1 MAKLLTTASQLACPH
16 QGTVSIV
23 SSNTRAKADGAFI
36 VRSGD
41 TFTIAGCSFV
51 LASSPHPCVS
61 VQWIV
66 PTLKNQAGGDQ
77 VLNEDS
83 VGLCLAADQAPQ
95 GNVQVSSTQSKVSG
109 Q

>member
-1 MAKLLTTASQLACPH
+1 MAALLTTQSQLACPH
-16 QGTVSIV
+16 QGVVTIV

-36 VRSGD
+36 ARPSD

-51 LASSPHPCVS
+51 LAGSPHPCVS

-66 PTLKNQAGGDQ
+66 PTLKNRAAGDSA
-77 VLNEDS
+77 LNEDS
-83 VGLCLAADQAPQ
+83 VGLVLAADQAPQ
-95 GNVQVSSTQSKVSG
+95 GVVQVRSTQTKVSG